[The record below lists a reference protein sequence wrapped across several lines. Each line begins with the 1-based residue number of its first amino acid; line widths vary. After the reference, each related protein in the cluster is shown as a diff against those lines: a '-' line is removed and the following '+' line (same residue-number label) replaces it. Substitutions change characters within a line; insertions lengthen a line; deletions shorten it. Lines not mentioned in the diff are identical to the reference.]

1 LKGNVQASETAL
13 KNHPEWVVPQ
23 ESVGFEH
30 MLRLFNLPDLRQ
42 AGFTTRTWVDLR
54 SSRLQRFASNP
65 PRGLGLTMAIA
76 FLAGTIVYGAET
88 GPVWPQ
94 MQVQYGTPLDMAANA
109 FGFRVETVAVTGQ
122 RELSDQQIFAA
133 AGVTNTSSL
142 LFLDAEAA
150 REGLEK
156 LPLVKS
162 AQVRKLFPST
172 LSVTIEERKPY
183 ALWQRD
189 GSVSLIAED
198 GTVIDNAVDQ
208 RFVDLPLVVGEGAA
222 GRAQEIISAL
232 AATPELSG
240 RVKGATLVS
249 QRRWN
254 LTLDNGVVI
263 KLPEEDFGPALK
275 NLAGLERSAK
285 VLEKDI
291 LAVDMRMPDRAT
303 FRLSEQAAAAKAD
316 ANAKKKGNKV

>member
-1 LKGNVQASETAL
+1 
-13 KNHPEWVVPQ
+13 
-23 ESVGFEH
+23 
-30 MLRLFNLPDLRQ
+30 MLS
-42 AGFTTRTWVDLR
+42 A
-54 SSRLQRFASNP
+54 
-65 PRGLGLTMAIA
+65 A
-76 FLAGTIVYGAET
+76 FLAGTIVYGAQT

-94 MQVQYGTPLDMAANA
+94 MKIQYGAPLDMAANL

-122 RELSDQQIFAA
+122 RELTDQQIFAA

-142 LFLDAEAA
+142 LFLDAESA

-189 GSVSLIAED
+189 GSVSLIAQD
-198 GTVIDNAVDQ
+198 GTVIDDTVDQ
-208 RFVDLPLVVGEGAA
+208 RFTDLPLVVGEGADR
-222 GRAQEIISAL
+222 RANEIVSAL
-232 AATPELSG
+232 LATPELTG

-254 LTLDNGVVI
+254 LTLDNGVVV
-263 KLPEEDFGPALK
+263 KLPEEAPGQALK
-275 NLAGLERSAK
+275 NLALLERDAK

-303 FRLSEQAAAAKAD
+303 FRLSEQAAAARAD
-316 ANAKKKGNKV
+316 ALAKQKKAKGDHV

>member
-1 LKGNVQASETAL
+1 
-13 KNHPEWVVPQ
+13 
-23 ESVGFEH
+23 
-30 MLRLFNLPDLRQ
+30 MLRLFNLSTLRQ

-54 SSRLQRFASNP
+54 SSRLQRFAANP
-65 PRGLGLTMAIA
+65 PRGLGFTLAVA

-94 MQVQYGTPLDMAANA
+94 MKIEYGAPLDMAANL

-122 RELSDQQIFAA
+122 RELTDQQIFAA

-142 LFLDAEAA
+142 LFLDAEVA
-150 REGLEK
+150 REGLEQ

-189 GSVSLIAED
+189 GAVSLIAED
-198 GTVIDNAVDQ
+198 GTVIENSVDQ
-208 RFVDLPLVVGEGAA
+208 RFADLPLVVGEGANK
-222 GRAQEIISAL
+222 RASEIV
-232 AATPELSG
+232 AAVAAAPELAG

-254 LTLDNGVVI
+254 LTLDNSVVI
-263 KLPEEDFGPALK
+263 RLPEDGPLQALK
-275 NLAGLERSAK
+275 NLASLERDAK

-303 FRLSEQAAAAKAD
+303 FRLSEQAAAARAD
-316 ANAKKKGNKV
+316 ALAKQKKTAKGDHA

>member
-1 LKGNVQASETAL
+1 
-13 KNHPEWVVPQ
+13 
-23 ESVGFEH
+23 

-54 SSRLQRFASNP
+54 STRLQRFASNP
-65 PRGLGLTMAIA
+65 PRGLGLTLALA
-76 FLAGTIVYGAET
+76 FLASTIVYGAET

-94 MQVQYGTPLDMAANA
+94 LQGQYGTPLDMAANA

-122 RELSDQQIFAA
+122 RELTDQQIFAA

-150 REGLEK
+150 RQGLEK
-156 LPLVKS
+156 LALVQS

-189 GSVSLIAED
+189 GSVMVIAED

-208 RFVDLPLVVGEGAA
+208 RFADLPLVVGEGADK
-222 GRAQEIISAL
+222 RAHEIIAAL
-232 AATPELSG
+232 ADTPEFNG
-240 RVKGATLVS
+240 RVKGVTLVS

-254 LTLDNGVVI
+254 LTLDNSVVV
-263 KLPEEDFGPALK
+263 KLPEENPRQALK
-275 NLAGLERSAK
+275 NLAALERNAK

-303 FRLSEQAAAAKAD
+303 FRLSEQAAAARGD
-316 ANAKKKGNKV
+316 AIAKKKKGDKV

>member
-1 LKGNVQASETAL
+1 
-13 KNHPEWVVPQ
+13 
-23 ESVGFEH
+23 

-54 SSRLQRFASNP
+54 STRLQRFASNP
-65 PRGLGLTMAIA
+65 PRGLGLTLALA
-76 FLAGTIVYGAET
+76 FLASTIVYGAET

-94 MQVQYGTPLDMAANA
+94 MQAQYGTPLDMAANA
-109 FGFRVETVAVTGQ
+109 CGFRIETVAVTGQ
-122 RELSDQQIFAA
+122 RELTDQQIFAA

-156 LPLVKS
+156 LPLVQS

-189 GSVSLIAED
+189 GSVMVIAED

-208 RFVDLPLVVGEGAA
+208 RFADLPLVVGEGADKHA
-222 GRAQEIISAL
+222 HEIIAAL
-232 AATPELSG
+232 ADTPELNG
-240 RVKGATLVS
+240 RVKGVTLVS

-254 LTLDNGVVI
+254 LTLDNSVVV
-263 KLPEEDFGPALK
+263 KLPEENPEQALK
-275 NLAGLERSAK
+275 NLAALERNAK

-303 FRLSEQAAAAKAD
+303 FRLSEQAAAARAD
-316 ANAKKKGNKV
+316 AIAKKKKGDKV

>member
-1 LKGNVQASETAL
+1 
-13 KNHPEWVVPQ
+13 
-23 ESVGFEH
+23 
-30 MLRLFNLPDLRQ
+30 MLRFFNLSSLRQ
-42 AGFTTRTWVDLR
+42 AGFTTRTFVDQR
-54 SSRLQRFASNP
+54 SSRLQRLLAKP
-65 PRGLGLTMAIA
+65 PRGLGLMLSTA
-76 FLAGTIVYGAET
+76 FLAGTIVYGAQT
-88 GPVWPQ
+88 GPVWAQ
-94 MQVQYGTPLDMAANA
+94 MKVQYGAPLDMAANL

-122 RELSDQQIFAA
+122 RELTDQRIFAA

-172 LSVTIEERKPY
+172 LSVTIEERAPY

-189 GSVSLIAED
+189 GSVNVIAED
-198 GTVIDNAVDQ
+198 GVVIESHVEA
-208 RFVDLPLVVGEGAA
+208 RFADLPLVVGEGADK
-222 GRAQEIISAL
+222 RASEIVAAV

-240 RVKGATLVS
+240 RVRGATLVS

-254 LTLDNGVVI
+254 LTLDNGVVVR
-263 KLPEEDFGPALK
+263 LPEDNPEQALK
-275 NLAGLERSAK
+275 ALAGLERKGK

-303 FRLSEQAAAAKAD
+303 FRLSEQAAAARAD
-316 ANAKKKGNKV
+316 ALSKKKAKGGRA

>member
-1 LKGNVQASETAL
+1 
-13 KNHPEWVVPQ
+13 
-23 ESVGFEH
+23 
-30 MLRLFNLPDLRQ
+30 MDLR
-42 AGFTTRTWVDLR
+42 A
-54 SSRLQRFASNP
+54 SRLQRLLANP
-65 PRGLGLTMAIA
+65 PRGLGLLLSAS
-76 FLAGTIVYGAET
+76 FLVGTIVYGAQI

-94 MQVQYGTPLDMAANA
+94 MKVQYGAPLDMAANL

-122 RELSDQQIFAA
+122 RELTDQQIFAA

-172 LSVTIEERKPY
+172 LSVTIEERAPY

-189 GSVSLIAED
+189 GSVSVIAED
-198 GTVIDNAVDQ
+198 GTVIEDHVET
-208 RFVDLPLVVGEGAA
+208 RFAELPLVVGEGADK
-222 GRAQEIISAL
+222 RASEIVAAV
-232 AATPELSG
+232 AATPEFNG
-240 RVKGATLVS
+240 RIKGATLVS

-254 LTLDNGVVI
+254 LTLDNGVVVR
-263 KLPEEDFGPALK
+263 LPEDDPEQALK
-275 NLAGLERSAK
+275 SLAGLERKAK

-303 FRLSEQAAAAKAD
+303 FRLSEQAAAARAD
-316 ANAKKKGNKV
+316 ALAKKAKGART

>member
-1 LKGNVQASETAL
+1 
-13 KNHPEWVVPQ
+13 
-23 ESVGFEH
+23 
-30 MLRLFNLPDLRQ
+30 MLRLFNLSSLRQ

-54 SSRLQRFASNP
+54 SSRLQRLLANP
-65 PRGLGLTMAIA
+65 PRGLGFTLSAA
-76 FLAGTIVYGAET
+76 FLAGTIVYGAQT

-94 MQVQYGTPLDMAANA
+94 MKVQYGAPLDMAANL

-122 RELSDQQIFAA
+122 RELTDQQIFAA

-142 LFLDAEAA
+142 LFLDAESA

-189 GSVSLIAED
+189 GSVSLIAQD
-198 GTVIDNAVDQ
+198 GTVIDDTVDQ
-208 RFVDLPLVVGEGAA
+208 RFADLPLVVGEGADR
-222 GRAQEIISAL
+222 RANEIVSAIS
-232 AATPELSG
+232 ATPELTG

-254 LTLDNGVVI
+254 LTLDNGVVV
-263 KLPEEDFGPALK
+263 KLPEEAPGQALK
-275 NLAGLERSAK
+275 SLAVLERDAK

-303 FRLSEQAAAAKAD
+303 FRLSEQAAAARAD
-316 ANAKKKGNKV
+316 ALAKQKKAKGDHV

>member
-1 LKGNVQASETAL
+1 MPGLRKPPLKDPPS
-13 KNHPEWVVPQ
+13 WMVPQ

-30 MLRLFNLPDLRQ
+30 MLRLFNLSSLRQ

-54 SSRLQRFASNP
+54 SSRLQRFLVTP
-65 PRGLGLTMAIA
+65 PRGVGFVLSAA
-76 FLAGTIVYGAET
+76 FLAGTIVYGAQT

-94 MQVQYGTPLDMAANA
+94 MKVQYGTPLDMAANL
-109 FGFRVETVAVTGQ
+109 FGFRIETVAVTGQ
-122 RELSDQQIFAA
+122 RELTDQQIFAA

-142 LFLDAEAA
+142 LFLDAEEA

-172 LSVTIEERKPY
+172 LSVAIEERQPY

-189 GSVSLIAED
+189 GAVSLIAED
-198 GTVIDNAVDQ
+198 GTMIEPSVDQ
-208 RFVDLPLVVGEGAA
+208 RFANLPLVVGEGADQ
-222 GRAQEIISAL
+222 RAHEIVSAL
-232 AATPELSG
+232 AATPELTG

-254 LTLDNGVVI
+254 LTLDNGLVI
-263 KLPEEDFGPALK
+263 KLPEDNLERALR
-275 NLAGLERSAK
+275 NLAALERDAK

-303 FRLSEQAAAAKAD
+303 FRLSEQAAAARAD
-316 ANAKKKGNKV
+316 ALAKKKGNKA